1 MDRIKTIARSMG
13 AGLCLAFAAGV
24 ACAACSGPVVL
35 EAVEAPAGFIGVRA
49 YGKAS
54 ALAIQNGSPQ
64 MMQTTCRAAAESTAQ
79 AQAMPPG
86 SGQVKIRGSAEN
98 FSAELRGAGRTPNL
112 RLFFCNFQDAECECL
127 YGIPVAEEEARIVN
141 AAFPAGDGFM
151 DDNTA
156 AMLQS
161 PGKPLPGGA
170 ALRNRSSCV
179 QAAQLNA
186 LGALAFRMASAS
198 GQSGD
203 LNFQIPAPRFRTGRC
218 IAPSSSW
225 NSCTC
230 EVMLYAPGLR
240 TDLSAAI
247 AGG

>member
-1 MDRIKTIARSMG
+1 MISVAIPVLNEERGLTRLLDRLTA
-13 AGLCLAFAAGV
+13 
-24 ACAACSGPVVL
+24 VL
-35 EAVEAPAGFIGVRA
+35 EGIGRPWEV
-49 YGKAS
+49 
-54 ALAIQNGSPQ
+54 IFVDDGS
-64 MMQTTCRAAAESTAQ
+64 
-79 AQAMPPG
+79 
-86 SGQVKIRGSAEN
+86 K
-98 FSAELRGAGRTPNL
+98 
-112 RLFFCNFQDAECECL
+112 
-127 YGIPVAEEEARIVN
+127 
-141 AAFPAGDGFM
+141 
-151 DDNTA
+151 DNTA

-186 LGALAFRMASAS
+186 LGELAFRMASAS